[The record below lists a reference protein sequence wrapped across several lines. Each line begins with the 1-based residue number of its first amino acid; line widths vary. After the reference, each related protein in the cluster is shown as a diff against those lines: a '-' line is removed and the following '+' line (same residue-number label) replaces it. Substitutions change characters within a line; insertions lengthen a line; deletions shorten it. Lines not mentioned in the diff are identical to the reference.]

1 MFFWA
6 TMPPLGERGLQD
18 LPQTIDQ
25 VDETFMT
32 TVLRRAG
39 VIATDDEVVMQAE
52 TDVGMTAG
60 YFSAIK
66 KVRCIYRHAT
76 GAPSAF
82 VVKTWPSFEILP
94 KEAIAAMFAKDVAAY
109 SFAESTF
116 YPRPTAYLAQFDD
129 KSMRGVLVM
138 EDADSFAHHKVHEQ
152 ELTLDEV
159 MRMIPGLVEVAVAWE
174 GCDSGPKAQQLSAVG
189 VDFWASDANL
199 ALYKQVMPGG
209 ARIFDKATTLNG
221 TSLIGTPWDRYLGGA
236 GICEMFTKKI
246 EAFYRPTRPDNGATC
261 TLSHG
266 DMRGD
271 NIFFCKEDKRY
282 LDGWLCIDF
291 QLMFRGPVPSD
302 LAYLMSSGSV
312 LPEVYTGDGRKKV
325 LKAFYDQFM
334 AKTQLYKDYTYYQFE
349 REFALMTTVIF
360 VYYVGMGAAY
370 WQGAA
375 LRNELAGRVELG
387 GKGATESDLTPVE
400 LRQRMWWRKAFANM
414 RENFKDFDYY
424 RWLQRLPDNLQG
436 LGPWVELPAHLR

>member
-1 MFFWA
+1 MR
-6 TMPPLGERGLQD
+6 TPLGERTLQD

-25 VDETFMT
+25 VDKTFMT
-32 TVLRRAG
+32 MVLRSAG
-39 VIATDDEVVMQAE
+39 AIATDNEVVMQEE

-66 KVRCIYRHAT
+66 KVRCTYRHAT

-82 VVKTWPSFEILP
+82 VVKAWPSFEILP
-94 KEAIAAMFAKDVAAY
+94 KEAIAAMFSKDVAAY
-109 SFAESTF
+109 SFAPSTF
-116 YPRPTAYLAQFDD
+116 YPRPRAYLAQFDD
-129 KSMRGVLVM
+129 KSKRGVLVM
-138 EDADSFAHHKVHEQ
+138 EDADSFADHKVHEQ

-189 VDFWASDANL
+189 VDFWASDPN
-199 ALYKQVMPGG
+199 
-209 ARIFDKATTLNG
+209 
-221 TSLIGTPWDRYLGGA
+221 
-236 GICEMFTKKI
+236 
-246 EAFYRPTRPDNGATC
+246 EAFYLPTRPDNGATC

-271 NIFFCKEDKRY
+271 NIFFCKERQRY
-282 LDGWLCIDF
+282 IDGWLCIDF

-312 LPEVYTGDGRKKV
+312 LPEVYAGDGRKKV

-334 AKTQLYKDYTYYQFE
+334 AKTHLYKGYTYYQFE

-400 LRQRMWWRKAFANM
+400 LRQRMWWRKTFANM

>member
-1 MFFWA
+1 
-6 TMPPLGERGLQD
+6 
-18 LPQTIDQ
+18 
-25 VDETFMT
+25 
-32 TVLRRAG
+32 
-39 VIATDDEVVMQAE
+39 
-52 TDVGMTAG
+52 
-60 YFSAIK
+60 
-66 KVRCIYRHAT
+66 
-76 GAPSAF
+76 
-82 VVKTWPSFEILP
+82 
-94 KEAIAAMFAKDVAAY
+94 VA
-109 SFAESTF
+109 
-116 YPRPTAYLAQFDD
+116 
-129 KSMRGVLVM
+129 
-138 EDADSFAHHKVHEQ
+138 
-152 ELTLDEV
+152 
-159 MRMIPGLVEVAVAWE
+159 
-174 GCDSGPKAQQLSAVG
+174 
-189 VDFWASDANL
+189 
-199 ALYKQVMPGG
+199 
-209 ARIFDKATTLNG
+209 
-221 TSLIGTPWDRYLGGA
+221 
-236 GICEMFTKKI
+236 
-246 EAFYRPTRPDNGATC
+246 
-261 TLSHG
+261 
-266 DMRGD
+266 
-271 NIFFCKEDKRY
+271 NIFFCKERKRY